1 MGEGQTPPVGQL
13 QGSAERVGAAA
24 QTSHHIPRAED
35 LDARKAIRFGVLADL
50 ADQACARHLGPGFQL
65 CDCKTL
71 VLQPTPAKALDV
83 TVFEIG
89 RSGDR
94 PVVEARITQQ
104 DGAVLAVMALTFEP
118 VSAREPAPLVASK
131 PTAICEPSAPTST
144 GSEGSLRQR
153 RLDHLLAAAT
163 RVIAEK
169 GFASA
174 TTREIASAAGIHV
187 PTLYRYVASKE
198 ELLEIVYRRE
208 LEHAVA
214 ALNEGVDFDA
224 PNTEQLRQVIANH
237 IHLSDTRR
245 QEIGILNREFKHL
258 RPAARAEMVQ
268 TYRTLLG
275 RFERVLRNGI
285 DAGDFRPMDAFI
297 AANFLDVAGDIWSLR
312 QFFFDDVSLEDFQRN
327 VTEFLIAAV
336 CTDV

>member
-1 MGEGQTPPVGQL
+1 MGDGQTPPVGQL
-13 QGSAERVGAAA
+13 QGSAERVGAGA
-24 QTSHHIPRAED
+24 QTSHHIPRSED
-35 LDARKAIRFGVLADL
+35 LDAHKIVRFGTLADL
-50 ADQACARHLGPGFQL
+50 ADQACARRLGPGFQL

-71 VLQPTPAKALDV
+71 VLQPAPAEALDV

-89 RSGDR
+89 RSGGR
-94 PVVEARITQQ
+94 PVIEARITQQ
-104 DGAVLAVMALTFEP
+104 SGAVLAVMALTFEP
-118 VSAREPAPLVASK
+118 VAADTPAPVVASK
-131 PTAICEPSAPTST
+131 PKGPIETSAPNVPD
-144 GSEGSLRQR
+144 GSVRQR

-198 ELLEIVYRRE
+198 ELLELVYRRE
-208 LEHAVA
+208 LGHAVT
-214 ALNEGVDFDA
+214 ALNDGVDQNA

-258 RPAARAEMVQ
+258 APAARAEMVQ
-268 TYRTLLG
+268 TYRKLLD

-312 QFFFDDVSLEDFQRN
+312 QFFFEDVPLEEFERN
-327 VTEFLIAAV
+327 VTDFLIAAV
-336 CTDV
+336 CKDV

>member
-1 MGEGQTPPVGQL
+1 MGEGQTPPVGHL
-13 QGSAERVGAAA
+13 QGAAQRVGAAA
-24 QTSHHIPRAED
+24 HTSHHIPRAEE
-35 LDARKAIRFGVLADL
+35 LDARKIIRFGALADL
-50 ADQACARHLGPGFQL
+50 ADQASMRHLGTGFQL

-71 VLQPTPAKALDV
+71 VLHPAPAQALDI

-94 PVVEARITQQ
+94 PVVEARITDQT
-104 DGAVLAVMALTFEP
+104 GSVLAVMALTFEP
-118 VSAREPAPLVASK
+118 VPIDTAVPPETPQPAKHDETTLP
-131 PTAICEPSAPTST
+131 AIPDT
-144 GSEGSLRQR
+144 SLRQR

-198 ELLEIVYRRE
+198 ELLELVYRRE
-208 LEHAVA
+208 LAHAVQ
-214 ALNEGVDFDA
+214 ALNEGVDHTA
-224 PNTEQLRQVIANH
+224 PNTDQLRQVIANH

-258 RPAARAEMVQ
+258 APAARAEMVQ
-268 TYRTLLG
+268 TYRKLLG

-312 QFFFDDVSLEDFQRN
+312 QFFFDDVPLKEFERN
-327 VTEFLIAAV
+327 VTDFLIAAV
-336 CTDV
+336 CKDP